1 MGYAALC
8 IDTTVWTIR
17 GAEGFR
23 ANQLT
28 TNQATIDFFED
39 AIRIL
44 DQRGLVDPQ
53 RVAVSGFSG
62 SATGIAWG
70 LVHSKAF
77 TAAIITTRSGT
88 DPIVCYL
95 ATMAGTCRRAGQRAG
110 LSPPYDPVAAL
121 PTDSPALGAAAIT
134 TPLLMQLAEAEY
146 LDNLQLHAALSDL
159 DRPVELRV
167 FPGEFHM
174 KRQPRHRLAVYERNV
189 QWIDF
194 WCRGRRVWRNLS
206 VQYKRWREQR
216 ELHCQRI
223 ANLQEAASRPGIARR
238 RRGEPDLGEGM
249 RQLSRIP
256 RCVPAS
262 GGARQSA
269 HFEPARGF
277 RRRETGKKSRPRHRP
292 GWRPLRGSGGK
303 RVQASS

>member
-8 IDTTVWTIR
+8 VDTTVWTIR

-77 TAAIITTRSGT
+77 TAAIITTRSGS

-194 WCRGRRVWRNLS
+194 WLRGREETGANLS

-223 ANLQEAASRPGIARR
+223 ANSQEAASLPWYCKAEAR
-238 RRGEPDLGEGM
+238 
-249 RQLSRIP
+249 
-256 RCVPAS
+256 
-262 GGARQSA
+262 
-269 HFEPARGF
+269 
-277 RRRETGKKSRPRHRP
+277 
-292 GWRPLRGSGGK
+292 
-303 RVQASS
+303 